1 MKDFIKYCIWVSLL
15 ISGVFLLIHAMNTDG
30 VQSLMAISSGALFGF
45 WFIWTWELLH
55 K

>member
-15 ISGVFLLIHAMNTDG
+15 FCGVFLLIHAMNTDG
-30 VQSLMAISSGALFGF
+30 VQYLTSIVSGVLFGF